1 MREITVIGTSI
12 THGTTRV
19 GGTHTTPDG
28 SGIIILNGSRRTP
41 IGAPSTATGT
51 SITYG
56 ATADGGTTT
65 IRNGSTNIIGTGHD
79 GVTDM
84 R

>member
-1 MREITVIGTSI
+1 MREITVIRTSI
-12 THGTTRV
+12 TYGTTRV

-28 SGIIILNGSRRTP
+28 SGTIIPNGSRCTP
-41 IGAPSTATGT
+41 IGAPSTAIGT

-65 IRNGSTNIIGTGHD
+65 IRNGSTSIIRIGHD
-79 GVTDM
+79 GVTNES
-84 R
+84 

>member
-1 MREITVIGTSI
+1 MRATTVTGTIITY
-12 THGTTRV
+12 GTTRV

-28 SGIIILNGSRRTP
+28 SGIIIPNGSRRTP

-65 IRNGSTNIIGTGHD
+65 IRNGSTNIIGSGRD
-79 GVTDM
+79 GVTNE